1 MAEQTRKHPK
11 LRLGRLVVW
20 SVVVL
25 LVALVVINMTVARLP
40 GMPPADGKYISL
52 HGKEIHYF
60 EQPGQGVPVVMIHGQ
75 PGSHKD
81 FDPVVAELPGLHL
94 ISIDRPGFGWSKGG
108 WLPYQE
114 QIDVV
119 HELLTALKLAPA
131 ILVGHS
137 FGGTLA
143 LGVARRYPQDVASL
157 ILVAPAAGG
166 LRSKTMDVLQARFI
180 RFSQWPVIRTIVEAT
195 VGDVIKR
202 ISATSGADN
211 AFAPEPV
218 DPAFEQRLLSVAM
231 TPSNLDALASDELQ
245 FNDTSRWVD
254 ENVPQIRAPSVI
266 IGALGDQLVEINHVR
281 RLAQTLPGTELIT
294 VGGNH
299 VIPYTHPNVVATQI
313 RQAVARAVS

>member
-11 LRLGRLVVW
+11 LRLGRVVVW

-25 LVALVVINMTVARLP
+25 LVALVVVNLTVARLP
-40 GMPPADGKYISL
+40 AMPPADGKYISL

-75 PGSHKD
+75 PGSHQD

-131 ILVGHS
+131 VLVGHS

-166 LRSKTMDVLQARFI
+166 LRS
-180 RFSQWPVIRTIVEAT
+180 
-195 VGDVIKR
+195 
-202 ISATSGADN
+202 
-211 AFAPEPV
+211 
-218 DPAFEQRLLSVAM
+218 
-231 TPSNLDALASDELQ
+231 
-245 FNDTSRWVD
+245 
-254 ENVPQIRAPSVI
+254 
-266 IGALGDQLVEINHVR
+266 
-281 RLAQTLPGTELIT
+281 
-294 VGGNH
+294 
-299 VIPYTHPNVVATQI
+299 
-313 RQAVARAVS
+313 

>member
-25 LVALVVINMTVARLP
+25 LVALVVVNLTVARLP
-40 GMPPADGKYISL
+40 EMPPANGKSISL

-119 HELLTALKLAPA
+119 HELLTTDCA
-131 ILVGHS
+131 
-137 FGGTLA
+137 
-143 LGVARRYPQDVASL
+143 
-157 ILVAPAAGG
+157 
-166 LRSKTMDVLQARFI
+166 QARSGGS
-180 RFSQWPVIRTIVEAT
+180 RRA
-195 VGDVIKR
+195 R
-202 ISATSGADN
+202 SAARS
-211 AFAPEPV
+211 
-218 DPAFEQRLLSVAM
+218 
-231 TPSNLDALASDELQ
+231 
-245 FNDTSRWVD
+245 
-254 ENVPQIRAPSVI
+254 PSV
-266 IGALGDQLVEINHVR
+266 LRDDTR
-281 RLAQTLPGTELIT
+281 RTLP
-294 VGGNH
+294 
-299 VIPYTHPNVVATQI
+299 A
-313 RQAVARAVS
+313 